1 MKKTIGLIGV
11 GMMGH
16 GIASSLQRH
25 GHPLVL
31 LQHAGNQPVQDLL
44 AAGAREVSTAAQVA
58 REAELV
64 VLCVT
69 GSAQVEAVMTSSDG
83 VLAGLRAGTYVVD
96 CSTSV
101 PASTV
106 QLASLVSQKGA
117 RMLDAAMTRTPKEAA
132 LGRLNLL
139 VGGAVDDVVACRSV
153 LECFAENITHVGT
166 IGAGHRMKLLHN
178 YVSLGMVTLLA
189 EAAACAQNAQVDM
202 SNFVQILENGGGRG
216 VALDRL
222 KPYLL
227 ENSTSGLSFSLANA
241 VKDLGYYSAM
251 AHEMGSDS
259 SLADAILKSLQLAD
273 SAAAVGTLLPEVVRL
288 IAQRSAKG

>member
-25 GHPLVL
+25 GHALVL
-31 LQHAGNQPVQDLL
+31 LEHPGNQPVQDLL
-44 AAGAREVSTAAQVA
+44 AAGARQLGSPAQLA
-58 REAELV
+58 REVDFL

-69 GSAQVEAVMTSSDG
+69 GSAQVEAVMTASDG
-83 VLAGLRAGTYVVD
+83 VLQGLRAGSTVVD

-106 QLASLVSQKGA
+106 HLASLVSQQGSN
-117 RMLDAAMTRTPKEAA
+117 MLDAAMTRTPKEAA

-139 VGGAVDDVVACRSV
+139 VGGDAAVLLSCRAV
-153 LECFAENITHVGT
+153 LECFAENITHVGP
-166 IGAGHRMKLLHN
+166 IGSGHRMKLLHN
-178 YVSLGMVTLLA
+178 YVSLGMVSLVA

-202 SNFVQILENGGGRG
+202 SNFVQILETGGAKGI
-216 VALDRL
+216 ALDRL

-227 ENSTSGLSFSLANA
+227 EGSTSGLSFSLTNA
-241 VKDLGYYSAM
+241 VKA
-251 AHEMGSDS
+251 
-259 SLADAILKSLQLAD
+259 
-273 SAAAVGTLLPEVVRL
+273 
-288 IAQRSAKG
+288 